1 MQNDT
6 SHTSASPRKGTFD
19 MWQPRYA
26 EHGIATFPVRF
37 IERNGKVDKVPA
49 VRGYM
54 KLGLRVSTELT
65 RKDKFADA
73 DGIGFALGARNRIA
87 VVDVDTRD
95 ENVVADVLA
104 CYGPSPLVAR
114 SPSGGHHV
122 YYRHNGRQHRRI
134 RDPFWQ
140 ERGAPV
146 DVLGNGFIV
155 APPSRSP
162 KGTYEFVQGEI
173 DDLLRL
179 PVMRILEPPAS
190 PEPPE
195 VQSSTAAI
203 TASTITEGRRNTE
216 LWRFCMRRAMTVA
229 SFAELLEHARKFN
242 EECAPPLEENE
253 MANTAESAWSY
264 TEQGLNRFGH
274 HGAWLAID
282 EIATMTHDQDALVL
296 LAFLRAHNGPW
307 SNFMCANGL
316 AETFGWHRLRMA
328 QARRRLIE
336 LGRLKSVR
344 QAGRGHPALFR
355 WP

>member
-1 MQNDT
+1 MQKSE
-6 SHTSASPRKGTFD
+6 SHTSAARRKGTFD

-26 EHGIATFPVRF
+26 ERGIATFPVRF

-49 VRGYM
+49 VCGYM
-54 KLGLRVSTELT
+54 RLGLRGSTELT
-65 RKDKFADA
+65 RKFADA
-73 DGIGFALGARNRIA
+73 DGIGFVLGSRNKIA
-87 VVDVDTRD
+87 VVDVDTTD
-95 ENVVADVLA
+95 ENVVADVFD

-162 KGTYEFVQGEI
+162 KGTYEFVQGDL

-179 PVMRILEPPAS
+179 TVMQLPEPPAS
-190 PEPPE
+190 AEPSE
-195 VQSSTAAI
+195 AQSTTAAI

-216 LWRFCMRRAMTVA
+216 LWRFCMRKALTVA

-242 EECAPPLEENE
+242 EECAPPLEEKE

-264 TEQGLNRFGH
+264 TERGLNRFGQ

-296 LAFLRAHNGPW
+296 LAFLRAHNGPL

-316 AETFGWHRLRMA
+316 AETFGWPRVRMA
-328 QARRRLIE
+328 EARRRLIE
-336 LGRLKSVR
+336 LGRLKPVR
-344 QAGRGHPALFR
+344 QAGRGHSALFR